1 MNNILNE
8 LIAQTKS
15 SKKKTD
21 KQQKIAEAAIRL
33 FAEKGYANTSTSEI
47 AKAAGVAEGTIFRHY
62 KTKDN
67 LLLSLILPFLK
78 EALPAMAEDVLQDV
92 MSKETGSFESFLR
105 ALIKNRIQFIKE
117 NREIFQVFVKEL
129 IYNDELKKELLPLFT
144 ENIVKRIGVVVD
156 LYKERGELIDLPPGE
171 IEKVLFTFFGGYFLS
186 RFIIIAIEPEDEEL
200 EIENL
205 IRFAMEG
212 IKKRND

>member
-1 MNNILNE
+1 M
-8 LIAQTKS
+8 IAQTKS

-171 IEKVLFTFFGGYFLS
+171 IEKVLFAFFGGYLLS